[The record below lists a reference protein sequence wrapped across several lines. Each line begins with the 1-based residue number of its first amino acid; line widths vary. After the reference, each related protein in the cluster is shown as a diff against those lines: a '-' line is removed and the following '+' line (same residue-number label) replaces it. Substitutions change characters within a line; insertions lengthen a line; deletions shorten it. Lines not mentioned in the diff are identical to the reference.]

1 MCSISHLAPT
11 GSDTNVTYANSRR
24 DERAKRARRG
34 DLPEGRRSERAK
46 RASRDDLPEGLG
58 DERAKRARRDDHP
71 KGAPMCG
78 FHRRPI

>member
-24 DERAKRARRG
+24 DERARRG

-58 DERAKRARRDDHP
+58 DAREARE
-71 KGAPMCG
+71 A
-78 FHRRPI
+78 